1 MLISELSWSEDS
13 AIKVK
18 SQTRL
23 FRKTLTKQGDYSK
36 KNSLTTLEN
45 CYVEPAL
52 AFSMRK
58 SRKEKSVSR
67 DFFSIYDVFEVKS
80 VNFLNFYKGK
90 YFFSYTQQM

>member
-1 MLISELSWSEDS
+1 MEGG
-13 AIKVK
+13 
-18 SQTRL
+18 Q
-23 FRKTLTKQGDYSK
+23 
-36 KNSLTTLEN
+36 
-45 CYVEPAL
+45 L